1 MGNMKRT
8 GMALIACLLATG
20 EGVCETAAPAPA
32 VEKLP
37 LYEYGI
43 IGLAAT
49 IPHYRGSDEYETYAF
64 PLPYFV
70 YRGEVLKADRD
81 GVRGIFWKYKNF
93 ETDISLSGNPPS
105 ENDEA
110 REGMPDL
117 DAMGELGP
125 ALNYYFYRYGERN
138 NLYFQANLRGAFAI
152 DFDSGLD
159 ISYEGVNSTLA
170 LIFNDSDLLKDYR
183 ARFHVSGGF
192 QFADDRLHSYFY
204 EVAPRYATP
213 TRRQYEAEGGYSGF
227 YLAGSVVKDLTAKL
241 SVSGYARWM
250 NVDGAVFED
259 SPLVE
264 TTNNVIVGALV
275 IWKFGES
282 DTLVEP

>member
-1 MGNMKRT
+1 MGTMQRM
-8 GMALIACLLATG
+8 GMALIACLLAAG
-20 EGVCETAAPAPA
+20 EGMAETADA

-49 IPHYRGSDEYETYAF
+49 IPHYRGSDEYEVYAF

-70 YRGEVLKADRD
+70 YRGEVVKADRD

-105 ENDEA
+105 KNEEA

-117 DAMGELGP
+117 DAMGEVGP
-125 ALNYYFYRYGERN
+125 ALNYYFYRHGERDS
-138 NLYFQANLRGAFAI
+138 LFLQANLRGAFAI
-152 DFDSGLD
+152 DLDSGLD
-159 ISYEGVNSTLA
+159 ISYEGLSSTLA
-170 LIFNDSDLLKDYR
+170 LIFNDSDLLQDYR

-192 QFADDRLHSYFY
+192 QFADADLHGYFY
-204 EVAPRYATP
+204 GVAPRYATP
-213 TRRQYEAEGGYSGF
+213 ARRAYEAEGGYSGF
-227 YLAGSVVKDLTAKL
+227 YLAGSVVKDLTDSL

-250 NVDGAVFED
+250 NIDGAVFED

-264 TTNNVIVGALV
+264 TSNNFIVGALV
-275 IWKFGES
+275 IWKFGQS
-282 DTLVEP
+282 KTLVEP